1 VSFIGGSFRVK
12 HPDLSIGAGGTATFK
27 FQQLAG
33 LRQAGFHPGHNP
45 WVIAL
50 TVTLATFMEVLD
62 TSIANVALPHIAG
75 GLSATQEESTWVL
88 TSYLVS
94 NAIILPISGWL
105 STRIGRK
112 RFYMMCVALFTCSSF
127 LCGIAPTLGSLIF
140 FRVLQ
145 GLGGGGLAPSEQS
158 ILSDTFEPK
167 KRGMAFAIYGM
178 AVVLAPAVGPTL
190 GGYITDHSS
199 WRWIFFLNVPVG
211 ILSLFLTSQIVTDPP
226 WLKEAKR
233 AKTPVDVVGLVLVAL
248 GLGSLE
254 VVLDKGQEDDW
265 FSSPFIILFSVVAAV
280 SLISFV
286 VCELF
291 TAHPVV
297 DLKIFKNR
305 NFAISS
311 LLIFL
316 LGVVLFGTTV
326 LLPKFLQLFMG
337 YSAEDAGMTLS
348 PGALSII
355 LFMPVIG
362 ILVSRVQARYLI
374 AFGFAITAFALYQM
388 MHINLQID
396 FRTAVIWR
404 VYQSAGM
411 AFLFIPINTAA
422 YLGIPREKNNDV
434 SGLLNLARNVGGSV
448 GISFVAT
455 AIARHAQQHQDFLV
469 AHATP
474 FDATYRSMV
483 DGRWRCERDDC
494 ARSLRRRSHACCARP
509 YFPAD
514 SRASACARL
523 WRHSH
528 DDGDRR
534 SLRGADLF
542 LDEEERSQ

>member
-1 VSFIGGSFRVK
+1 MNRE
-12 HPDLSIGAGGTATFK
+12 
-27 FQQLAG
+27 
-33 LRQAGFHPGHNP
+33 AGFHPGHNP

-112 RFYMMCVALFTCSSF
+112 RFYMLCVALFTTSSF

-226 WLKEAKR
+226 WLKEAKE
-233 AKTPVDVVGLVLVAL
+233 AKTPIDVLGLGLVAI

-265 FSSPFIILFSVVAAV
+265 FSSSFIVTFSILAAV
-280 SLISFV
+280 GLVAFV
-286 VCELF
+286 IWELV
-291 TAHPVV
+291 TPHPVV

-305 NFAISS
+305 NFAISTV
-311 LLIFL
+311 LIFL
-316 LGVVLFGTTV
+316 LGIVLFGTTV
-326 LLPKFLQLFMG
+326 LLPQFLQLFMG
-337 YSAEDAGMTLS
+337 YSAEEAGMTLS

-355 LFMPVIG
+355 LFMPLIG

-374 AFGFAITAFALYQM
+374 ALGFGITAFALYQM
-388 MHINLQID
+388 THINLQID

-404 VYQSAGM
+404 IYQSAGM
-411 AFLFIPINTAA
+411 AFLFIPITTAA
-422 YLGIPREKNNDV
+422 YFGVPREKNNDV

-455 AIARHAQQHQDFLV
+455 AIARHAQQHQNFLV

-474 FDATYRSMV
+474 FDTAYRAMV
-483 DGRWRCERDDC
+483 DS
-494 ARSLRRRSHACCARP
+494 A
-509 YFPAD
+509 
-514 SRASACARL
+514 ASAMTTRGISAVEATHAAQGRIFQQIL
-523 WRHSH
+523 AQAQVLAY
-528 DDGDRR
+528 GDI
-534 SLRGADLF
+534 LTVMAVAAVFVVPICFLMQKNDPTEGGAAMAH
-542 LDEEERSQ
+542 